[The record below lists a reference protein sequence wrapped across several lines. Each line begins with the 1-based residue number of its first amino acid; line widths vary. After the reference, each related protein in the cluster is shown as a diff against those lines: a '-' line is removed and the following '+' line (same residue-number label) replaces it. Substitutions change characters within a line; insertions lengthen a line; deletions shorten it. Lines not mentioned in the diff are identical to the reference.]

1 MIRWL
6 AVIGLA
12 SPASAAPAPVD
23 HADVDTGSLVREPD
37 AAIELASVAD
47 ATWRWGLPPQTGTI
61 TWHAR
66 WLHDPLKPSLLVI
79 ELTSPDLA
87 AALRAF

>member
-12 SPASAAPAPVD
+12 SAASAAPARVD
-23 HADVDTGSLVREPD
+23 HADVDTGSLVRSPAEIRIDVVIPAGGD
-37 AAIELASVAD
+37 LPRAVESARVAASNEALLVVD
-47 ATWRWGLPPQTGTI
+47 TL
-61 TWHAR
+61 
-66 WLHDPLKPSLLVI
+66 LLLVI
-79 ELTSPDLA
+79 ELTNPDLA